1 VQGCF
6 PSHLIFL
13 RRHSSQARVTLRR
26 FCRACDP
33 FSAGRSSSSIS
44 DLMLSVGEGASWIVQ
59 STAAR
64 VAASSSD
71 ISAMSGCEGN
81 VQEESKYVSQNG
93 VCAWMCLLI
102 VASAVAACYAWSST
116 AEIARAWHETGH
128 SHESTG
134 RVVGRRMYGNA
145 GGR

>member
-1 VQGCF
+1 MQGCF

-26 FCRACDP
+26 FWMGCDP
-33 FSAGRSSSSIS
+33 FSAGLSSSSIS

-71 ISAMSGCEGN
+71 ISAMSGSGRN
-81 VQEESKYVSQNG
+81 VEDDSE
-93 VCAWMCLLI
+93 
-102 VASAVAACYAWSST
+102 
-116 AEIARAWHETGH
+116 
-128 SHESTG
+128 
-134 RVVGRRMYGNA
+134 YG
-145 GGR
+145 